1 LFHTSLLV
9 DFDIALMTDIM
20 NTPVIKLE
28 DKGYNCFSQRMTTVR
43 DELGRRIS
51 VTEMIEAIQNSFE
64 EEFSIRFKED
74 SPDEWEEKTIQALI
88 EERYTKDDWVFS
100 HKHPRA
106 RMGVGQLKTKGGL
119 LEVYLALSGAS
130 IESVLVTHTHP
141 DHFDPVAGKTVP
153 KELPVFCQPGDKAR
167 LAEAGFKNITPVDTA
182 DVWENIT
189 ISRTGGKHGSGKILE
204 RMGIVSGFVLQADG
218 EPTVYWVGDSIWCED
233 VEDAVEQHNP
243 DIIITHSGGAIIPG
257 HDPIIMDA
265 EQTITLA
272 NAYSEAKVV
281 AIHLESLDHCTVSR
295 DHLREMAE
303 KAEIPASRLFIP
315 NDGET
320 LTF

>member
-1 LFHTSLLV
+1 MEIQLIRNATMKITYAGKTFLTDPMLSPKDEFHPFAGKARNPTVELPLTN
-9 DFDIALMTDIM
+9 DEI
-20 NTPVIKLE
+20 LE
-28 DKGYNCFSQRMTTVR
+28 G
-43 DELGRRIS
+43 
-51 VTEMIEAIQNSFE
+51 
-64 EEFSIRFKED
+64 
-74 SPDEWEEKTIQALI
+74 
-88 EERYTKDDWVFS
+88 
-100 HKHPRA
+100 
-106 RMGVGQLKTKGGL
+106 
-119 LEVYLALSGAS
+119 

-141 DHFDPVAGKTVP
+141 DHFDPAAGKTVP
-153 KELPVFCQPGDKAR
+153 KELPVFCQPGDKAQ

-233 VEDAVEQHNP
+233 VEDAVAQHNP
-243 DIIITHSGGAIIPG
+243 EIIITHSGGATIPG

-265 EQTITLA
+265 EQTITLT

-295 DHLREMAE
+295 DHRLEVAE